1 MWVGG
6 EQRWVAV
13 WAAAAMLAALL
24 LVPTI
29 GSSAT
34 APSPRVGDPDPV
46 RGLVVG
52 DSISQGSAGDWTWRY
67 RLAKHLQTVG
77 VDADLVG
84 TWDSLYDVVH
94 GTWGSEGYL
103 DPDFDRDHAV
113 VWGGSYRD
121 VGASIGDLVA
131 ETRPHVVIDGSRH
144 Q

>member
-1 MWVGG
+1 M
-6 EQRWVAV
+6 RRRS
-13 WAAAAMLAALL
+13 
-24 LVPTI
+24 LV
-29 GSSAT
+29 
-34 APSPRVGDPDPV
+34 
-46 RGLVVG
+46 GLVVG
-52 DSISQGSAGDWTWRY
+52 ILVLASVVASRALAGGSASDEQAGGPLRIMLVGDSVTQGSAGDWTWRY